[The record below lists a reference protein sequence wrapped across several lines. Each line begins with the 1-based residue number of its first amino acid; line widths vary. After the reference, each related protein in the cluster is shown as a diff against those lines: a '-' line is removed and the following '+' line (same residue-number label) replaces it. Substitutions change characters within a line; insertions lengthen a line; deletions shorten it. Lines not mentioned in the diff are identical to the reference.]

1 MKTMRE
7 RLKARMRK
15 DRPMTSISIRMP
27 EDVID
32 DMKEIAP
39 ALGFSGYQPLIRS
52 YISQGLRKDLERLD
66 GSQVQALTES
76 LRKHGVADDTISTA
90 IAEAGLKTA

>member
-76 LRKHGVADDTISTA
+76 LRKHGIADETISTA

>member
-15 DRPMTSISIRMP
+15 DRPMTSISTRMP

>member
-1 MKTMRE
+1 
-7 RLKARMRK
+7 MRK

-76 LRKHGVADDTISTA
+76 LRKHGVADETISSA